1 LHYLSGQVGFQ
12 LGTAAA
18 DQPATLLQIK
28 SLQAN
33 LQRLRKAAA
42 GVKAKSEQATI
53 NALLS
58 ETAALISGVGPG
70 GDL

>member
-1 LHYLSGQVGFQ
+1 MHPLASQHAEPSVLAPV
-12 LGTAAA
+12 
-18 DQPATLLQIK
+18 QIK

-42 GVKAKSEQATI
+42 GVLSKSEQASI

-58 ETAALISGVGPG
+58 ETSAIISGVGPG

>member
-1 LHYLSGQVGFQ
+1 VTTVFEPLCLLTV
-12 LGTAAA
+12 A
-18 DQPATLLQIK
+18 LQIK

-33 LQRLRKAAA
+33 LQRIQKAAA
-42 GVKAKSEQATI
+42 GVKDRKEQACI

-58 ETAALISGVGPG
+58 ETSSIISGVGPG